1 MKNIYSHIKWSISL
15 FLAGILLFH
24 TGCQDEL
31 LFQDHVPDYS
41 YSIIRNFTA
50 NDQAADIDHTNG
62 AITATLPAGSDLSS
76 VTVNISLPE
85 GAAVSPVS
93 GSTVDFSNGPV
104 IFTVSNNGV
113 EREYT
118 ATISVYGNPLMM
130 SFSIGENMGDIDQ
143 ENGVIN
149 VTVGSQEDITN
160 LTPQFTIPA
169 GTTATPASGVA
180 QNFSNPVKYTVVS
193 NDGFTGKSYF
203 VHVTQIEAPAITRFS
218 VDGIAGTILEANQTI
233 ILLLPPS
240 YDLSSI
246 TPAIEVPA
254 GQAVSPE
261 SGVSQDFSS
270 GPVDYTVTNTEGL
283 TKVYE
288 VSVSLGSSNIAF
300 IGDGNDVNSIVDDDA
315 RAAALY
321 LKSTYPNEFNYI
333 KFSDITAEALEDIK
347 VVMLYYLTPLPNQG
361 YAATPDNVL
370 TMLPA
375 ELQPNTPQSNALTA
389 WVKAGGHMFIA
400 GDPTPFIHV
409 LGRIPGDYSAGAFPG
424 NYLYTEFGCAAPE
437 GCVDE
442 NKPPDDIWG
451 LSVKV
456 ANTSEDRRSH
466 PIFSG
471 LTLTGD
477 GELSLSNSAT
487 REVRLIWWQQ
497 FDNTMDGY
505 TCCGTEGVL
514 LMEQT
519 FNAVKLGTLKWIG
532 DGFGVGAI
540 EFLPTNGNVAGNF
553 DFNIPTDFQ
562 GHILSL
568 ENTII
573 GYEFDA
579 NGTTNDY
586 HSNIEKLTANIIDYL
601 RTL

>member
-1 MKNIYSHIKWSISL
+1 MKNIFSNIKWGFSL
-15 FLAGILLFH
+15 FLAGVLLFH

-31 LFQDHVPDYS
+31 LFEDHVPDYTH
-41 YSIIRNFTA
+41 SIIRNFTA
-50 NDQAADIDHTNG
+50 NGQAADIDHTNG
-62 AITATLPAGSDLSS
+62 AITATLPAGSDLSA
-76 VTVNISLPE
+76 VTVEISLPE
-85 GAAVSPVS
+85 GAAVNPES
-93 GSTVDFSNGPV
+93 GSTADFSKGPV

-118 ATISVYGNPLMM
+118 ATISVYGNPLIM

-149 VTVGSQEDITN
+149 VTVGSQADITN
-160 LTPQFTIPA
+160 LAPQFTIPA
-169 GTTATPASGVA
+169 GTTVTPASGVA

-203 VHVTQIEAPAITRFS
+203 VHVTQIAAPKITSFS
-218 VDGIAGTILEANQTI
+218 VDGIEGTILETERKI
-233 ILLLPPS
+233 SLFLPPS
-240 YDLSSI
+240 YDLSNI
-246 TPAIEVPA
+246 TPVVEVPE
-254 GQAVSPE
+254 GQSVSPQ
-261 SGVSQDFSS
+261 SGVPQDFSG
-270 GPVDYTVTNTEGL
+270 GPVDYTVTNSEGL

-300 IGDGNDVNSIVDDDA
+300 IGDGDDVNSIVDDDA
-315 RAAALY
+315 RAAALF
-321 LKSTYPNEFNYI
+321 LQTKYPDEFNYI
-333 KFSDITAEALEDIK
+333 KFSDISAAALEDIN

-361 YAATPDNVL
+361 YSATPGNVL
-370 TMLPA
+370 TMLPP
-375 ELQPNTPQSNALTA
+375 ELQPGAAQSEALTA

-400 GDPTPFIHV
+400 GDPTPFVHV
-409 LGRIPGDYSAGAFPG
+409 LGRIPGDYSAGPFPG
-424 NYLYTEFGCAAPE
+424 NYLYTEFGCAGAE

-456 ANTSEDRRSH
+456 ANTSQDRRTH
-466 PIFSG
+466 PIYSG
-471 LTLTGD
+471 MTFNGD
-477 GELSLSNSAT
+477 GELPLSNSAT
-487 REVRLIWWQQ
+487 REVRLVWWQH

-519 FNAVKLGTLKWIG
+519 FNAVKLGTLRWIG

-540 EFLPTNGNVAGNF
+540 EYLPTNGNVDGNF

-562 GHILSL
+562 GHIISL

-579 NGTTNDY
+579 NDTVNEY

>member
-1 MKNIYSHIKWSISL
+1 MKNIYNMLKWGVSL
-15 FLAGILLFH
+15 LLAGILLFQ

-31 LFQDHVPDYS
+31 LFEDHVPDYT
-41 YSIIRNFTA
+41 YSIIRNFTV

-76 VTVNISLPE
+76 VAVEISLPD
-85 GAAVSPVS
+85 GATVSPES
-93 GSTVDFSNGPV
+93 GSTVDFSKGPV

-113 EREYT
+113 FREYT
-118 ATISVYGNPLMM
+118 ATISVYGNPLIM
-130 SFSIGENMGDIDQ
+130 SFSIGENMGEIDQ

-160 LTPQFTIPA
+160 LVPQFTIPA

-180 QNFSNPVKYTVVS
+180 QNFSNPVKYTIVS

-218 VDGIAGTILEANQTI
+218 VDGIAGTILEENQTI

-240 YDLSSI
+240 YDLSNI
-246 TPAIEVPA
+246 TPTIEVPA
-254 GQAVSPE
+254 GQSVSPA
-261 SGVSQDFSS
+261 SGVPQDFSG
-270 GPVDYTVTNTEGL
+270 GPVSYTVTNTEGL
-283 TKVYE
+283 TKAYE
-288 VSVSLGSSNIAF
+288 VSISLGSSNIAF
-300 IGDGNDVNSIVDDDA
+300 IGDGDDVNSIVDDDA
-315 RAAALY
+315 KAAALY
-321 LKSTYPNEFNYI
+321 LRTTYPDAFNYI

-361 YAATPDNVL
+361 YSAAPDNVL
-370 TMLPA
+370 SMLPA
-375 ELQPNTPQSNALTA
+375 ELQPGTTQSNALAA

-409 LGRIPGDYSAGAFPG
+409 LGRIPGDYSAGPFPG
-424 NYLYTEFGCAAPE
+424 NYLYTEFGCAGPE
-437 GCVDE
+437 GCVDM
-442 NKPPDDIWG
+442 NVGPDDIWG
-451 LSVKV
+451 LSAKV

-466 PIFSG
+466 PIYSG
-471 LTLTGD
+471 LTFNGD
-477 GELSLSNSAT
+477 GELPLYNGAT
-487 REVRLIWWQQ
+487 REARLVWWQH

-519 FNAVKLGTLKWIG
+519 FNAIKLGTLRWIG

-540 EFLPTNGNVAGNF
+540 EYLPTDGDVAGNF
-553 DFNIPTDFQ
+553 DFNIPTTFQ
-562 GHILSL
+562 GHIISL

-573 GYEFDA
+573 GYEFDP
-579 NGTTNDY
+579 NDTTNDY